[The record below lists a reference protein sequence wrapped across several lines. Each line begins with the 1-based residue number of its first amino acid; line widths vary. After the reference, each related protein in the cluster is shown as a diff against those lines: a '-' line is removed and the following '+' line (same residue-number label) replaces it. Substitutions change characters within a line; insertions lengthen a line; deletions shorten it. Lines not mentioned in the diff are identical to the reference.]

1 LPREQRACSSFAS
14 RGRGRTDESG
24 GLRPRLAAVRRGGP
38 LAWSDVAPVSRRDL
52 LCRSF
57 NGLGALALASLLADE
72 ARSAP
77 PADDAANPLAPKLP
91 HFPPAARR
99 CIFLFMSGGVS
110 QVDTFEH
117 KPALTQY
124 AGKTMP
130 ALPNLKGEIAAN
142 LTKNVVPMPE
152 MWPFASFG
160 QSGRKVSS
168 LFENLGPLVDQLA
181 FVHGIIG
188 DSNNHGP
195 ATLQI
200 STGSELQGSP
210 SVGAWVTYG
219 LGSETRDL
227 PGYVVIC
234 DPRGEPTNGNAVWS
248 AGFLPASFQGTPL
261 NSKGPP
267 IVDLALPAGVTAPR
281 ARRELDLIRRL
292 NEKHAAARPEHAELE
307 ARIAAYELAYRMQM
321 AAPEAIDIS
330 QETEHVQRLYGL
342 DRPQTR
348 AFGRQ
353 CLLAR
358 RLAERGVRFTLL
370 VHGVTN
376 SQEAGWDHHGAIR
389 PNIKNAIGEID
400 RPIAGL
406 LSDLAQRGL
415 LDDTLVVFTS
425 EMGRTPFRQLGTP
438 ADLDKAGRDHNQYG
452 LCSWLAGA
460 GVKPGS
466 DAGATD
472 EFGVR
477 GVGEEILMR
486 DFHAT
491 ILSLL
496 GLDDSALT
504 YLHEGR
510 FKRLTD
516 LGGRVLDEIL
526 A

>member
-1 LPREQRACSSFAS
+1 MSIDAIDREK
-14 RGRGRTDESG
+14 
-24 GLRPRLAAVRRGGP
+24 RPLMP
-38 LAWSDVAPVSRRDL
+38 RRDVL
-52 LCRSF
+52 RRSL
-57 NGLGALALASLLADE
+57 NGIGALALASMLADE
-72 ARSAP
+72 ARPAAP
-77 PADDAANPLAPKLP
+77 PGADANPLSPKKP
-91 HFPPAARR
+91 HFPPAAKR

-117 KPALTQY
+117 KPALTKF
-124 AGKTMP
+124 ADKTVP
-130 ALPNLKGEIAAN
+130 ALPHLKGEIAAN
-142 LTKNVVPMPE
+142 LTKNAIAMPE
-152 MWPFASFG
+152 MFPFAPFG
-160 QSGRKVSS
+160 ESGRKVSS
-168 LFENLGPLVDQLA
+168 LFERLGPLVDRLA

-188 DSNNHGP
+188 ESNNHGP

-200 STGSELQGSP
+200 HTGSELQGSP
-210 SVGAWVTYG
+210 SVGSWLTYG
-219 LGSETRDL
+219 LGSESHEL

-234 DPRGEPTNGNAVWS
+234 DPRGEPTNGNGCWS

-267 IVDLALPAGVTAPR
+267 IVDLDFPAGMSPAR

-292 NEKHAAARPEHAELE
+292 NERHAALRSEHQELE

-330 QETEHVQRLYGL
+330 QETEHIQKLYGL
-342 DRPQTR
+342 DRPQTQG
-348 AFGRQ
+348 FGRQ

-376 SQEAGWDHHGAIR
+376 SGEMGWDHHGAIK
-389 PNIKNAIGEID
+389 PNIKKAIGEVD
-400 RPIAGL
+400 LPIAGL
-406 LSDLAQRGL
+406 LTDLDQRGL

-460 GVKPGS
+460 GVKAGA

-472 EFGVR
+472 DFGVR
-477 GVGEEILMR
+477 GVGEDILMR
-486 DFHAT
+486 DLHAT
-491 ILSLL
+491 ILYLI
-496 GLDDSALT
+496 GLEDSTLT

-516 LGGRVLDEIL
+516 LGGRVLDDVV

>member
-1 LPREQRACSSFAS
+1 MSIDN
-14 RGRGRTDESG
+14 RT
-24 GLRPRLAAVRRGGP
+24 L
-38 LAWSDVAPVSRRDL
+38 SRREL
-52 LCRSF
+52 LRRSY
-57 NGLGALALASLLADE
+57 NGIGALALASLLARD
-72 ARSAP
+72 ARSAAP
-77 PADDAANPLAPKLP
+77 GEAASPLAPKKP
-91 HFPPAARR
+91 HFPPAASR

-117 KPALTQY
+117 KPALTKF

-142 LTKNVVPMPE
+142 LTKNAIPMPE
-152 MWPFASFG
+152 MFPFARYG
-160 QSGRKVSS
+160 ESGRLVSS
-168 LFENLGPLVDQLA
+168 LFEKLGPLVDQLA

-200 STGSELQGSP
+200 HTGSELQGSP
-210 SVGAWVTYG
+210 SVGSWVTYG
-219 LGSETRDL
+219 LGSETQDL
-227 PGYVVIC
+227 PGYVVVC
-234 DPRGEPTNGNAVWS
+234 DSRGEPTNGNGCWS
-248 AGFLPASFQGTPL
+248 AGYLPASFQGAPL

-267 IVDLALPAGVTAPR
+267 IVDLNFPAGLSPAR

-292 NEKHAAARPEHAELE
+292 NEKHAAARPEHHELE

-321 AAPEAIDIS
+321 AAPEAIEIT
-330 QETEHVQRLYGL
+330 QETENTQKLYGL
-342 DRPQTR
+342 DQPHTR
-348 AFGRQ
+348 GFGRQ

-376 SQEAGWDHHGAIR
+376 SGEMGWDHHGAIR
-389 PNIKNAIGEID
+389 PNIKNAIGEVD

-406 LSDLAQRGL
+406 LIDLKQRGL

-452 LCSWLAGA
+452 LCSWLTGA
-460 GVKPGS
+460 GVKPAS

-477 GVGEEILMR
+477 GIGPEILMR
-486 DFHAT
+486 DLHAT
-491 ILSLL
+491 ILHLL
-496 GLDDSALT
+496 GLDDTALT

-516 LGGRVLDEIL
+516 LGGRVLDDIL
-526 A
+526 T

>member
-1 LPREQRACSSFAS
+1 MSFQTANMHPS
-14 RGRGRTDESG
+14 YT
-24 GLRPRLAAVRRGGP
+24 VP
-38 LAWSDVAPVSRRDL
+38 LSRREL
-52 LCRSF
+52 LRHSF
-57 NGLGALALASLLADE
+57 NGIGTLALASLLADD
-72 ARSAP
+72 ARAV
-77 PADDAANPLAPKLP
+77 PAANDAANPLSPKRPHIPAPAK
-91 HFPPAARR
+91 R

-117 KPALTQY
+117 KPALTKY

-152 MWPFASFG
+152 MFPFSAFG
-160 QSGRKVSS
+160 ESGRTMSS
-168 LFENLGPLVDQLA
+168 LFEHVGPHVDRLA

-195 ATLQI
+195 ATLQLH
-200 STGSELQGSP
+200 TGSELQGSP
-210 SVGAWVTYG
+210 SVGSWVTYG
-219 LGSETRDL
+219 LGSESQDL
-227 PGYVVIC
+227 PGFVVIC
-234 DPRGEPTNGNAVWS
+234 DPRGEPTNGNGCWS
-248 AGFLPASFQGTPL
+248 AGYLPASFQGTPL

-267 IVDLALPAGVTAPR
+267 IVDLNFPAGMTAAR
-281 ARRELDLIRRL
+281 ARRELDLIRRI
-292 NEKHAAARPEHAELE
+292 NARHAAERPEHQELE
-307 ARIAAYELAYRMQM
+307 ARIAAYELAYRMQI

-330 QETEHVQRLYGL
+330 REPEHIHKLYGL
-342 DRPQTR
+342 DQPHTR
-348 AFGRQ
+348 GFGRQ

-358 RLAERGVRFTLL
+358 RFAERGVRFTLL

-376 SQEAGWDHHGAIR
+376 SGEMGWDHHGAIR

-406 LSDLAQRGL
+406 LADLDQRGL
-415 LDDTLVVFTS
+415 LEETLVVFTS

-460 GVKPGS
+460 GVKPAS

-477 GVGEEILMR
+477 GVGADILMR
-486 DFHAT
+486 DLHAT
-491 ILSLL
+491 ILYLL
-496 GLDDSALT
+496 GLEDNVLT

-516 LGGRVLDEIL
+516 LGGRVLDDIL

>member
-1 LPREQRACSSFAS
+1 MSIDGRSAS
-14 RGRGRTDESG
+14 
-24 GLRPRLAAVRRGGP
+24 
-38 LAWSDVAPVSRRDL
+38 VSRRDML
-52 LCRSF
+52 RRSF
-57 NGLGALALASLLADE
+57 NGLGALALTSLLADE
-72 ARSAP
+72 ARAESRRAES
-77 PADDAANPLAPKLP
+77 ANPLAAKAP
-91 HFPPAARR
+91 HFPATARR

-142 LTKNVVPMPE
+142 LTKNVIPMPE

-160 QSGRKVSS
+160 QSGRQVSS
-168 LFENLGPLVDQLA
+168 LFEHLGPLVDELA

-210 SVGAWVTYG
+210 SVGSWVTYG
-219 LGSETRDL
+219 LGSESRDL

-248 AGFLPASFQGTPL
+248 AGYLPASFQGTPL

-267 IVDLALPAGVTAPR
+267 IVDLALPAGMTAAR

-292 NEKHAAARPEHAELE
+292 NEQHASERPEQAELE

-321 AAPEAIDIS
+321 AAPDAIDIA
-330 QETEHVQRLYGL
+330 QEPEHIQKLYGL
-342 DRPQTR
+342 NEPRSR
-348 AFGRQ
+348 GFGRQ

-406 LSDLAQRGL
+406 LTDLKQRGL

-460 GVKPGS
+460 GVKPAS

-477 GVGEEILMR
+477 GVGQEILMR
-486 DFHAT
+486 DLHAT

-516 LGGRVLDEIL
+516 LGGRVLDDIL

>member
-1 LPREQRACSSFAS
+1 MTNPFHQFNLPA
-14 RGRGRTDESG
+14 TY
-24 GLRPRLAAVRRGGP
+24 
-38 LAWSDVAPVSRRDL
+38 PVSRREL
-52 LCRSF
+52 LCRAF
-57 NGLGALALASLLADE
+57 NGLGGLALASLLAE
-72 ARSAP
+72 EGQGSG
-77 PADDAANPLAPKLP
+77 PANHAANPLAPKKP
-91 HFPPAARR
+91 HFAPAAKR

-117 KPALTQY
+117 KPALTKY

-142 LTKNVVPMPE
+142 LTKNAIPMAE
-152 MWPFASFG
+152 MYPFAPFG
-160 QSGRKVSS
+160 ESGRTMSS
-168 LFENLGPLVDQLA
+168 LFEHLGPHIDSLA

-195 ATLQI
+195 ATLQLH
-200 STGSELQGSP
+200 TGSELQGSP
-210 SVGAWVTYG
+210 SAGSWVAYG
-219 LGSETRDL
+219 LGSENQDL
-227 PGYVVIC
+227 PGYVVVC
-234 DPRGEPTNGNAVWS
+234 DPRGEPTNGNGCWS
-248 AGFLPASFQGTPL
+248 AGYLPASFQGIPL

-267 IVDLALPAGVTAPR
+267 IVDLNFPAGVSPSR

-292 NEKHAAARPEHAELE
+292 NERHAALRPEHQELE
-307 ARIAAYELAYRMQM
+307 ARISAYELAYRMQM

-330 QETEHVQRLYGL
+330 HEPESIHKLYGL
-342 DRPQTR
+342 DQPHTQG
-348 AFGRQ
+348 FGRQ

-376 SQEAGWDHHGAIR
+376 SGEMGWDHHGAIR
-389 PNIKNAIGEID
+389 PNIKKAIGEID

-406 LSDLAQRGL
+406 LADLRQRGM
-415 LDDTLVVFTS
+415 LDETLVVFTS

-438 ADLDKAGRDHNQYG
+438 ADIEKAGRDHNQYG

-460 GVKPGS
+460 GVKPAS

-486 DFHAT
+486 DLHAT
-491 ILSLL
+491 ILNLL
-496 GLDDSALT
+496 GLDDNALT

-516 LGGRVLDEIL
+516 LGGRVLDDIL

>member
-1 LPREQRACSSFAS
+1 M
-14 RGRGRTDESG
+14 
-24 GLRPRLAAVRRGGP
+24 LR
-38 LAWSDVAPVSRRDL
+38 
-52 LCRSF
+52 RSY
-57 NGLGALALASLLADE
+57 NGIGSLALASLLARD
-72 ARSAP
+72 ARSG
-77 PADDAANPLAPKLP
+77 DAAASASPLAPKKP
-91 HFPPAARR
+91 HFPPAASR

-117 KPALTQY
+117 KPALTKF
-124 AGKTMP
+124 AGRTMP

-142 LTKNVVPMPE
+142 LTKNAIPMPE
-152 MWPFASFG
+152 MFPFAPFG
-160 QSGRKVSS
+160 ESGRLMSS
-168 LFENLGPLVDQLA
+168 LFQNLGPLVDQLA

-200 STGSELQGSP
+200 HTGSELLGSP
-210 SVGAWVTYG
+210 SVGSWVTYG
-219 LGSETRDL
+219 LGSETQDL

-234 DPRGEPTNGNAVWS
+234 DSRGEPTNGNGCWS
-248 AGFLPASFQGTPL
+248 AGYLPASFQGTPL

-267 IVDLALPAGVTAPR
+267 IVDLNFPAGLTPAR

-292 NEKHAAARPEHAELE
+292 NERHAAARPDNQELE

-330 QETEHVQRLYGL
+330 QETERTQKLYGL
-342 DRPQTR
+342 DQPHTR
-348 AFGRQ
+348 GFGRQ

-358 RLAERGVRFTLL
+358 RLAERGVRFTML

-376 SQEAGWDHHGAIR
+376 SGETGWDHHGAIR
-389 PNIKNAIGEID
+389 PNIKNAIGEVD
-400 RPIAGL
+400 QPVAGL
-406 LSDLAQRGL
+406 LIDLKQRGL

-460 GVKPGS
+460 GVKPAS

-477 GVGEEILMR
+477 GVGAEILMR
-486 DFHAT
+486 DLHAT
-491 ILSLL
+491 ILHLL
-496 GLDDSALT
+496 GLDDTALT

-516 LGGRVLDEIL
+516 LGGRILDDVLT
-526 A
+526 

>member
-1 LPREQRACSSFAS
+1 MQSSESHCTSTSHARIAS
-14 RGRGRTDESG
+14 RREL
-24 GLRPRLAAVRRGGP
+24 LR
-38 LAWSDVAPVSRRDL
+38 
-52 LCRSF
+52 RSF
-57 NGLGALALASLLADE
+57 NGIGALALASLLADE
-72 ARSAP
+72 APVIAAFGDSAI
-77 PADDAANPLAPKLP
+77 PLAPKKP
-91 HFPPAARR
+91 HFAAAAKR

-110 QVDTFEH
+110 QVDTFEY
-117 KPALTQY
+117 KPALTKY
-124 AGKTMP
+124 ADKTVP

-142 LTKNVVPMPE
+142 LTKNAIVMPE
-152 MWPFASFG
+152 MYPFVPRG
-160 QSGRKVSS
+160 DSGRQVSS
-168 LFENLGPLVDQLA
+168 LFEHLGPLVDRLA

-200 STGSELQGSP
+200 HTGSELQGNP
-210 SVGAWVTYG
+210 SVGSWISYG
-219 LGSETRDL
+219 LGSESQDL

-234 DPRGEPTNGNAVWS
+234 DPRGEPTNGNGCWS
-248 AGFLPASFQGTPL
+248 AGYLPATFQGTPL

-267 IVDLALPAGVTAPR
+267 IVDLNLPGGRSAAQ

-292 NEKHAAARPEHAELE
+292 NERHAAERPEHRELE
-307 ARIAAYELAYRMQM
+307 ARIAAYELAYRMQI

-330 QETEHVQRLYGL
+330 RESEHTHRLYGL
-342 DRPQTR
+342 DQPHTR
-348 AFGRQ
+348 GFGRQ

-376 SQEAGWDHHGAIR
+376 SGEIGWDHHGAIG
-389 PNIKNAIGEID
+389 PNLKNVVAEVD

-406 LSDLAQRGL
+406 LTDLAQRGM

-438 ADLDKAGRDHNQYG
+438 ADRDKAGRDHNQYG

-460 GVKPGS
+460 GIKPAS
-466 DAGATD
+466 DAGQTD

-477 GVGEEILMR
+477 GIGEEILMR

-491 ILSLL
+491 ILHLL

-504 YLHEGR
+504 FLHDGR

-516 LGGRVLDEIL
+516 LGGRVLDDIL
-526 A
+526 V

>member
-1 LPREQRACSSFAS
+1 MWIDL
-14 RGRGRTDESG
+14 
-24 GLRPRLAAVRRGGP
+24 
-38 LAWSDVAPVSRRDL
+38 SRREL
-52 LCRSF
+52 LRRSF
-57 NGLGALALASLLADE
+57 NGIGALALASLLADE
-72 ARSAP
+72 ARSAG
-77 PADDAANPLAPKLP
+77 AANDSSSPFAPKRP
-91 HFPPAARR
+91 HFPPAVKR

-124 AGKTMP
+124 AGKMMP
-130 ALPNLKGEIAAN
+130 PLPNLKGEIAAN
-142 LTKNVVPMPE
+142 LTKNVIPMPE
-152 MWPFASFG
+152 MFPFAPFG
-160 QSGRKVSS
+160 ESGRKISS
-168 LFENLGPLVDQLA
+168 LFENLGAHVDKLA

-195 ATLQI
+195 ATLQLH
-200 STGSELQGSP
+200 TGSELQGSP
-210 SVGAWVTYG
+210 SVGSWVTYG
-219 LGSETRDL
+219 LGSESQDL

-234 DPRGEPTNGNAVWS
+234 DPRGEPTNGNGCWS
-248 AGFLPASFQGTPL
+248 AGYLPASFQGTPL
-261 NSKGPP
+261 NSRGPP
-267 IVDLALPAGVTAPR
+267 IVDLNFPGGMTPSR

-292 NEKHAAARPEHAELE
+292 NERHAAERPEHQELE

-330 QETEHVQRLYGL
+330 HEPEHIHKLYGL
-342 DRPQTR
+342 DQPHTR
-348 AFGRQ
+348 GFGRQ

-376 SQEAGWDHHGAIR
+376 SAEMGWDHHGAIR
-389 PNIKNAIGEID
+389 PNIRNAIGEID

-406 LSDLAQRGL
+406 LADLEQRGL
-415 LDDTLVVFTS
+415 LEETLVVFTS

-438 ADLDKAGRDHNQYG
+438 ADLEKAGRDHNQYG

-460 GVKPGS
+460 GVKPAS

-486 DFHAT
+486 DLHAT

-496 GLDDSALT
+496 GLDDQSLT
-504 YLHEGR
+504 FLHDGR

-516 LGGRVLDEIL
+516 LGGRVLDDIL